1 MQKIIDVI
9 NVKECINKL
18 NIYMKNYKVISN
30 RNFNKKINKQNKE
43 KYINKQIC
51 RNVYVYIY
59 IYAYI
64 YAYFRYSWRV
74 LPTIPFFNCPPYF
87 QSALTSICL
96 GELCL

>member
-43 KYINKQIC
+43 KYINK
-51 RNVYVYIY
+51 
-59 IYAYI
+59 
-64 YAYFRYSWRV
+64 
-74 LPTIPFFNCPPYF
+74 
-87 QSALTSICL
+87 
-96 GELCL
+96 

>member
-1 MQKIIDVI
+1 MCQNMKIYSYENKK

-30 RNFNKKINKQNKE
+30 RNVNKKINKQNKE

-59 IYAYI
+59 MYI
-64 YAYFRYSWRV
+64 Y
-74 LPTIPFFNCPPYF
+74 
-87 QSALTSICL
+87 ICIF
-96 GELCL
+96 